1 MRVVSMVP
9 SWTETLIKAGVQ
21 VVGRTRFCIHP
32 SDQVSN
38 IPIVGGTKEVSWD
51 LVQDLRPDLVLLDQE
66 ENPLSMA
73 EDCPGA
79 YLATHVTSL
88 ETLQSELVRLGEHF
102 QNAFL
107 MELAVDCLDIIE
119 TPTPKWNAQ
128 RIPGLV
134 QLIRQPA
141 QESAEVVYLIWKK
154 PWMAASEE
162 TFIGSVLKKLGAN
175 LMPFN
180 EGDKYPVLEIEDIE
194 NCFCLF
200 STEPF
205 PFGKKIEELQSTG
218 LAGAV
223 VDGEF
228 YSWFGV
234 RSIAH
239 LKQALLSKTI

>member
-9 SWTETLIKAGVQ
+9 SWTETLIQAGVQ

-32 SDQVSN
+32 AEQVSN

-51 LVQDLRPDLVLLDQE
+51 LVQDLKPDLVLLDQE

-73 EDCPGA
+73 EECPVA

-88 ETLQSELVRLGEHF
+88 ETLQNELVKLGEHF
-102 QNAFL
+102 RNAYL
-107 MELAVDCLDIIE
+107 LELAVDCLDILE
-119 TPTPKWNAQ
+119 APTPQWNA
-128 RIPGLV
+128 RKIPGLV
-134 QLIRQPA
+134 ELIRAPA
-141 QESAEVVYLIWKK
+141 EPSAEVIYLIWKK

-162 TFIGSVLKKLGAN
+162 TFIGSVLKKLGAKM
-175 LMPFN
+175 LPFP
-180 EGDKYPVLEIEDIE
+180 EGEKYPVLEIEDME
-194 NCFCLF
+194 NRFCLF

-205 PFGKKIEELQSTG
+205 PFGKKIEELRSTG

-228 YSWFGV
+228 YSWFGA

-239 LKQALLSKTI
+239 LKQALLK